1 LRHLG
6 LLPDGHSR
14 AACRAGR
21 NQDIFARGFECPL
34 SGVRADVA
42 VKVRHMTHSGLVLP
56 HAIDSLRT
64 KILPILCRAV
74 CEGAPVEIARN
85 IIPIDY
91 ATAVRDYARGNL
103 DEAELWVGL
112 TALGYNSFEIEWHIA
127 NPGRR
132 MSRGVANG

>member
-1 LRHLG
+1 
-6 LLPDGHSR
+6 
-14 AACRAGR
+14 
-21 NQDIFARGFECPL
+21 
-34 SGVRADVA
+34 
-42 VKVRHMTHSGLVLP
+42 MTHSGLVSP
-56 HAIDSLRT
+56 HAVDSLRT
-64 KILPILCRAV
+64 KILPTLCRAV

-103 DEAELWVGL
+103 DEAELWVEL

>member
-1 LRHLG
+1 
-6 LLPDGHSR
+6 
-14 AACRAGR
+14 
-21 NQDIFARGFECPL
+21 
-34 SGVRADVA
+34 
-42 VKVRHMTHSGLVLP
+42 MTHSGLVLP

-64 KILPILCRAV
+64 KILPTLCRAV

-132 MSRGVANG
+132 MSRGVPNG